1 MTVNQAKLVN
11 ANANTFEYFKVP
23 ASVAFSAND
32 ADFAMVA

>member
-23 ASVAFSAND
+23 FTVSAMND
-32 ADFAMVA
+32 EDFAMAA

>member
-23 ASVAFSAND
+23 ASVAKAAN
-32 ADFAMVA
+32 ASSFAMAA